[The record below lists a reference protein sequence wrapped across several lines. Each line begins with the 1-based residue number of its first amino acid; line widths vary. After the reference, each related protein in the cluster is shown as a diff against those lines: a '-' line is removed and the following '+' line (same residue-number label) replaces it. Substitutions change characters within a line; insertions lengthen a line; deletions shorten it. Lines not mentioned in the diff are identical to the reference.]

1 LAGNLNDTDC
11 MTFYTIEKEDIQ
23 PSYEEVTYVI
33 KCLKNHKA
41 PGTDQMIAELL
52 KKRRRESMEKNPPSY

>member
-1 LAGNLNDTDC
+1 